1 MKMAVQLKTL
11 WGKYRSAFSLEGK
24 ISRKEFGITYNKLLE
39 AGGVVV
45 GDKIKISIEIEGIMN
60 K

>member
-1 MKMAVQLKTL
+1 MKMVVRSKTL
-11 WGKYRSAFSLEGK
+11 GENTVQPFSLEGK